1 MRRASSPAWPSI
13 SRHGSRVTRI
23 CVFAGSSPGASDAYR
38 KAAVELG
45 EALAERDTELVYGG
59 GCVGLMG
66 VLADAALACGGRVIG
81 VIPHTLML
89 REVGHRGLTEL
100 RVVDSMHE
108 RKAMMAE
115 LSDGFIA
122 LPGGFG
128 TLEETFEILTWA
140 QLGLHGHPCGLLN
153 IDGYFDGLLAFLD
166 HAVREAFVRD
176 AHRSMLLVADSPRR
190 LLDRFAAYRAPNVE
204 KWLQRSAQ
212 T

>member
-1 MRRASSPAWPSI
+1 MN
-13 SRHGSRVTRI
+13 RI
-23 CVFAGSSPGASDAYR
+23 CVFAGSSFGANGAYR
-38 KAAVELG
+38 EAAVAL
-45 EALAERDTELVYGG
+45 ADVLAERRIELVYGG

-66 VLADAALACGGRVIG
+66 VLADAMLARGGRVIG
-81 VIPHTLML
+81 VIPHTLMV

-108 RKAMMAE
+108 RKATMAE
-115 LSDGFIA
+115 LSDGFVA

-153 IDGYFDGLLAFLD
+153 IGGYFDALLAFLD
-166 HAVREAFVRD
+166 HSVQQAFVRD
-176 AHRSMLLVADSPRR
+176 AHRAMLLVDESPRR
-190 LLDRFAAYRAPNVE
+190 LLDRFSTYRSPNVE
-204 KWLQRSAQ
+204 KWLQRSEQ

>member
-1 MRRASSPAWPSI
+1 M
-13 SRHGSRVTRI
+13 
-23 CVFAGSSPGASDAYR
+23 
-38 KAAVELG
+38 AAVELG
-45 EALAERDTELVYGG
+45 EALAGSGIELVHGG

-66 VLADAALACGGRVIG
+66 VLADAALARGGRVTG
-81 VIPHTLML
+81 VIPHTLMV
-89 REVGHRGLTEL
+89 REVGHRGLTDL
-100 RVVDSMHE
+100 RVVESMHE

-140 QLGLHGHPCGLLN
+140 QLGLHTHPCGLLN
-153 IDGYFDGLLAFLD
+153 IDGYFDALLAFLD
-166 HAVREAFVRD
+166 RSVNEAFVRE
-176 AHRSMLLVADSPRR
+176 AHRAMLLVDDSPRR
-190 LLDRFAAYRAPNVE
+190 LLDRFAAYRAPTIE